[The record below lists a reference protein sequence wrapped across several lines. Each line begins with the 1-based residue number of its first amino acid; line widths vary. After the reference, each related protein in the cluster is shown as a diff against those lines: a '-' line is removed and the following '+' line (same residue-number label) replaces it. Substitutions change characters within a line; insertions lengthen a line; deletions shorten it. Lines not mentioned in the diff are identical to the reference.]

1 MKGTALGWSAGVGNL
16 GVGLV
21 QGVVPLVI
29 YAGAF
34 TILGGSAQT
43 HVEGDVVSQVWL
55 QNAGFAWVPFIL
67 GATFIA
73 ALGQNNVRE
82 ARASFAEQA
91 VIFRRKHA
99 WLLAWLYTGTF
110 GSFIGYSAAF
120 PILLYALY
128 PHSEIVRWTFVGPLL
143 GALIRPLGGWLSDR
157 IGGAKVTL
165 WNFAAMLAVVVALLL
180 TSPSETGGDD
190 AGLFFVLFMLLFL
203 TAGVG
208 NGSVFHVV
216 PAVFRKLHEGQAAS
230 PSESDRDGA
239 ISPGDI
245 QASVALGFTAA
256 VAALGLFFIPALV
269 GVSIES
275 TGTLRL
281 AFYLF
286 IAFYATCL
294 FVTWWWYRRRGAEA
308 RCD

>member
-1 MKGTALGWSAGVGNL
+1 M
-16 GVGLV
+16 
-21 QGVVPLVI
+21 
-29 YAGAF
+29 
-34 TILGGSAQT
+34 
-43 HVEGDVVSQVWL
+43 
-55 QNAGFAWVPFIL
+55 
-67 GATFIA
+67 
-73 ALGQNNVRE
+73 
-82 ARASFAEQA
+82 
-91 VIFRRKHA
+91 
-99 WLLAWLYTGTF
+99 GTF
-110 GSFIGYSAAF
+110 GSFIGYAAAF
-120 PILLYALY
+120 PILLYALF
-128 PHSEIVRWTFVGPLL
+128 PDSEIVRWAFVGPLL